1 MGTSNK
7 QFIMGYKQF
16 VKRLFPYLKKHL
28 GKLVFT
34 SIMMVFAT
42 LLETAI
48 PEITGQIVDTLFSNN
63 RSSNKAFYYSVILFS
78 VIALSSLFALTSISA
93 SSWISNKVI
102 LDLRVNMFSKL
113 IRLPKAYFDKH
124 TTGETLSKLTFDVE
138 QISAAAS
145 TIWLEFIKS
154 SFTVIILT
162 GYLFYKSFLLSL
174 ILLILLPLVYLA
186 VKLSTSRI
194 RKGSI
199 KVQESM
205 GKMTHL
211 LDENISGNDLIKIY
225 NAQASEKNKFFKII
239 NTIRQQRFKV
249 DLAGGLNTSI
259 VNALIGLSLA
269 CVVYFSSTFL
279 VMTAG
284 DFLAYFTAMGMLVKP
299 AKTLI
304 NINKPLQQAIVAGKS
319 VFDLIDEMPEDNSS
333 SKPMNTVSGDIKFD
347 KVSFSYDSEKSS
359 LNQIDLTIKNGETV
373 ALVGSTGSGK
383 TTLVNLLTR
392 FYEPS
397 SGKIS
402 INNEDI
408 SSFDLTSYR
417 SNFSYVDQ
425 NVRLFNDSIS
435 GNIAF
440 GQKDTMSKE
449 TVSNAAKISNSSE
462 FIEKLVNKYDS
473 EIGEDG
479 VTLSGG
485 QRQRLSIARA
495 IAKDSPILILD
506 EATSALDSATEKLV
520 QSAINK
526 MQKGRTTIIIA
537 HRLSTI
543 KNADRIIVLKDGEII
558 EQGTHSELIE
568 ASGEYLT
575 LTQQQT

>member
-1 MGTSNK
+1 
-7 QFIMGYKQF
+7 
-16 VKRLFPYLKKHL
+16 
-28 GKLVFT
+28 
-34 SIMMVFAT
+34 
-42 LLETAI
+42 
-48 PEITGQIVDTLFSNN
+48 
-63 RSSNKAFYYSVILFS
+63 
-78 VIALSSLFALTSISA
+78 
-93 SSWISNKVI
+93 
-102 LDLRVNMFSKL
+102 MFSKL
-113 IRLPKAYFDKH
+113 IRLPKSYFDKN

-186 VKLSTSRI
+186 VKFSTTRI

-225 NAQASEKNKFFKII
+225 NAQDSEKSKFFNII
-239 NTIRQQRFKV
+239 NIIRQQRFKV
-249 DLAGGLNTSI
+249 DMAGGLNTSI
-259 VNALIGLSLA
+259 VNVLIGLALA

-279 VMTAG
+279 VMSAG

-299 AKTLI
+299 SKTLI
-304 NINKPLQQAIVAGKS
+304 NINKPLQQAIAAGKS
-319 VFDLIDEMPEDNSS
+319 VFDLIDEAAEDNPSTQLMD
-333 SKPMNTVSGDIKFD
+333 KVTGDIKFE
-347 KVSFSYDSEKSS
+347 KVSFSYGNEKSS
-359 LNQIDLTIKNGETV
+359 LNQIDLTIKNGETI

-392 FYEPS
+392 FYNPT

-408 SSFDLTSYR
+408 NTFDLESYR

-425 NVRLFNDSIS
+425 NVRLFNDTIS

-440 GQKDTMSKE
+440 GQKDQMPMDKITI
-449 TVSNAAKISNSSE
+449 AAKISNSNE
-462 FIEKLVNKYDS
+462 FIEKLEKKYDS

-543 KNADRIIVLKDGEII
+543 KNADRIIVLKDGKII
-558 EQGTHSELIE
+558 EQGTHKELLE
-568 ASGEYLT
+568 VSGEYLK

>member
-1 MGTSNK
+1 
-7 QFIMGYKQF
+7 
-16 VKRLFPYLKKHL
+16 
-28 GKLVFT
+28 
-34 SIMMVFAT
+34 MVIAT

-48 PEITGQIVDTLFSNN
+48 PEITGQIVDTLFSTNRPNN
-63 RSSNKAFYYSVILFS
+63 AAFSYSVILFS
-78 VIALSSLFALTSISA
+78 VIALSSIFALISVSA

-102 LDLRVNMFSKL
+102 MDLRVNMFTKL
-113 IRLPKAYFDKH
+113 LRLPKSYFDKN

-174 ILLILLPLVYLA
+174 SLLVLLPLVYLA
-186 VKLSTSRI
+186 VRFSTSRI
-194 RKGSI
+194 RKGSAR
-199 KVQESM
+199 VQESM

-225 NAQASEKNKFFKII
+225 QAQNSETNKFFSII

-249 DLAGGLNTSI
+249 DMAGGLNTSI

-269 CVVYFSSTFL
+269 CVVYFSSTYL
-279 VMTAG
+279 AMSAG

-319 VFDLIDEMPEDNSS
+319 VFSLIDEDPESNPSNKSIDSI
-333 SKPMNTVSGDIKFD
+333 SGDICFD
-347 KVSFSYDSEKSS
+347 NVSFSYDNEKSS
-359 LNQIDLTIKNGETV
+359 LTNINLTIKKGETI

-383 TTLVNLLTR
+383 TTMVNLLTR
-392 FYEPS
+392 FYNPS
-397 SGKIS
+397 SGKIL
-402 INNEDI
+402 INGKDI
-408 SSFDLTSYR
+408 ISFELESYR

-425 NVRLFNDSIS
+425 NVRLFNDTVS

-440 GQKDTMSKE
+440 GQKETMSMDLIIDAAK
-449 TVSNAAKISNSSE
+449 VSNSIE
-462 FIEKLVNKYDS
+462 FIEKLDKKFDS
-473 EIGEDG
+473 DIGEDG

-526 MQKGRTTIIIA
+526 MQQDRTTIIIA

-543 KNADRIIVLKDGEII
+543 QNADRIIVLKDGEII
-558 EQGTHSELIE
+558 EQGTHSELIKT
-568 ASGEYLT
+568 SGEYSKLN
-575 LTQQQT
+575 QQKT

>member
-1 MGTSNK
+1 
-7 QFIMGYKQF
+7 
-16 VKRLFPYLKKHL
+16 
-28 GKLVFT
+28 
-34 SIMMVFAT
+34 MMVFAT

-48 PEITGQIVDTLFSNN
+48 PEITGQIVDTLFSSN
-63 RSSNKAFYYSVILFS
+63 RPKNEAFSYSVILFS
-78 VIALSSLFALTSISA
+78 VIALSSLFALISISA

-102 LDLRVNMFSKL
+102 MDLRVNMFTKL
-113 IRLPKAYFDKH
+113 LRLPKSYFDKN

-174 ILLILLPLVYLA
+174 SLIVLLPLVYLA
-186 VKLSTSRI
+186 VRFSTSRI
-194 RKGSI
+194 RKGSAR
-199 KVQESM
+199 VQESM

-225 NAQASEKNKFFKII
+225 QAQETETNKFFSII

-249 DLAGGLNTSI
+249 DMAGGLNTSI

-269 CVVYFSSTFL
+269 FVVYFSSTYL
-279 VMTAG
+279 VMSAG

-319 VFDLIDEMPEDNSS
+319 VFSLIDESPESNPSKNPIHSISGEICFDN
-333 SKPMNTVSGDIKFD
+333 
-347 KVSFSYDSEKSS
+347 VSFSYDNEKPS
-359 LNQIDLTIKNGETV
+359 LANINLTIKKGETI

-383 TTLVNLLTR
+383 TTMVNLLTR
-392 FYEPS
+392 FYNPS
-397 SGKIS
+397 SGQIL
-402 INNEDI
+402 INGQDI
-408 SSFDLTSYR
+408 VSYELESYR

-425 NVRLFNDSIS
+425 NVRLFNDTIS

-440 GQKDTMSKE
+440 GQKESMSIDLIR
-449 TVSNAAKISNSSE
+449 NAAKVSNSIE
-462 FIEKLVNKYDS
+462 FIEKLDKTFDS
-473 EIGEDG
+473 DIGEDG

-526 MQKGRTTIIIA
+526 MQQDRTTIIIA
-537 HRLSTI
+537 HRLTTI
-543 KNADRIIVLKDGEII
+543 QNADRIIVLKNGEII
-558 EQGTHSELIE
+558 EQGTHLELIKN
-568 ASGEYLT
+568 AGEYSKLH
-575 LTQQQT
+575 QQQT

>member
-1 MGTSNK
+1 M
-7 QFIMGYKQF
+7 MGYKQF

-63 RSSNKAFYYSVILFS
+63 RSSNKAFSYSVILFS

-113 IRLPKAYFDKH
+113 IRLPKSYFDKH

-225 NAQASEKNKFFKII
+225 NAEDSEKNKFFNII

-279 VMTAG
+279 VMSAG

-319 VFDLIDEMPEDNSS
+319 VFDLIDETPEDNSS
-333 SKPMNTVSGDIKFD
+333 NQPMNAVTGDIRYE
-347 KVSFSYDSEKSS
+347 KVSFSYDNEKSS
-359 LNQIDLTIKNGETV
+359 LNQINLTISNGETI

-392 FYEPS
+392 FYSPT
-397 SGKIS
+397 SGKIT
-402 INNEDI
+402 INNENI
-408 SSFDLTSYR
+408 NEFDLVSYR

-440 GQKDTMSKE
+440 GQKDKMSLE
-449 TVSNAAKISNSSE
+449 RITNAAKISNSNE
-462 FIEKLVNKYDS
+462 FIEKLDNKYDS

>member
-1 MGTSNK
+1 
-7 QFIMGYKQF
+7 MGYRQF
-16 VKRLFPYLKKHL
+16 VKRLFPYLKNHL
-28 GKLVFT
+28 GKLAFT

-48 PEITGQIVDTLFSNN
+48 PEITGQIVDTLFSSN
-63 RSSNKAFYYSVILFS
+63 RSSNAAFSYSVILFS
-78 VIALSSLFALTSISA
+78 VIALSSLFALISISA

-102 LDLRVNMFSKL
+102 MDLRVNMFTKL
-113 IRLPKAYFDKH
+113 LRLPKSYFDKN

-174 ILLILLPLVYLA
+174 SLLVLLPLVYLA
-186 VKLSTSRI
+186 VKFSTSRI
-194 RKGSI
+194 RKGSAR
-199 KVQESM
+199 VQESM

-225 NAQASEKNKFFKII
+225 QAQNSESNKFFNII

-249 DLAGGLNTSI
+249 DMAGGLNTSI
-259 VNALIGLSLA
+259 VNVLIGLSLA

-279 VMTAG
+279 TMSAG

-319 VFDLIDEMPEDNSS
+319 VFRLIDEDPESNQ
-333 SKPMNTVSGDIKFD
+333 NTKSIDSISGDICFNN
-347 KVSFSYDSEKSS
+347 VSFSYDNIKSS
-359 LNQIDLTIKNGETV
+359 LNNINLTIKKGETI

-383 TTLVNLLTR
+383 TTIVNLLTR
-392 FYEPS
+392 FYNPT
-397 SGKIS
+397 SGNIL
-402 INNEDI
+402 INDEDI
-408 SSFDLTSYR
+408 ISFELESYR
-417 SNFSYVDQ
+417 SNFSFVDQ
-425 NVRLFNDSIS
+425 NVRLFNDTIS

-440 GQKDTMSKE
+440 GQKETMPMDLIIDAAK
-449 TVSNAAKISNSSE
+449 VSNAIE
-462 FIEKLVNKYDS
+462 FIEKLDKKFDS
-473 EIGEDG
+473 NIGEDG

-520 QSAINK
+520 QSAIDK
-526 MQKGRTTIIIA
+526 MQKDRTTIIIA

-543 KNADRIIVLKDGEII
+543 QNADRIIVLKDGEII
-558 EQGTHSELIE
+558 EQGTHSELIK
-568 ASGEYLT
+568 ASGEYSKLI
-575 LTQQQT
+575 QQQT

>member
-1 MGTSNK
+1 
-7 QFIMGYKQF
+7 MGYRQF
-16 VKRLFPYLKKHL
+16 VKRLFPYLKDHI
-28 GKLVFT
+28 GKLAFT

-42 LLETAI
+42 VLETSI
-48 PEITGQIVDTLFSNN
+48 PEITGQIVDTLFSSN
-63 RSSNKAFYYSVILFS
+63 RSSDAAFSYSLILFI
-78 VIALSSLFALTSISA
+78 VIAMSSIFALISISA

-102 LDLRVNMFSKL
+102 LDLRVEMFKKIL
-113 IRLPKAYFDKH
+113 KLPKAYFDNN

-154 SFTVIILT
+154 SFTVVILT
-162 GYLFYKSFLLSL
+162 AYLFYKNSLLSL
-174 ILLILLPLVYLA
+174 TLLILLPLVYFA
-186 VKLSTSRI
+186 VKLSTARI
-194 RKGSI
+194 RKGSK

-225 NAQASEKNKFFKII
+225 NAQASEQNKFFNII
-239 NTIRQQRFKV
+239 NIIRQQRFKV
-249 DLAGGLNTSI
+249 DMASGLNTSI
-259 VNALIGLSLA
+259 VNALIGLALG
-269 CVVYFSSTFL
+269 CVVYLSSTYL

-284 DFLAYFTAMGMLVKP
+284 DFLAYFTAMGMLIKP

-304 NINKPLQQAIVAGKS
+304 NINKPLQQAMIAGVS
-319 VFDLIDEMPEDNSS
+319 VFNLIDEKAESNFG
-333 SKPMNTVSGDIKFD
+333 SKKMDQATGDIYFD
-347 KVSFSYDSEKSS
+347 NVSFSYSNNKPS
-359 LNQIDLTIKNGETV
+359 LKNITLSINQGETV

-392 FYEPS
+392 FYSPTD
-397 SGKIS
+397 GKIS

-408 SSFDLTSYR
+408 NSFDLESFR
-417 SNFSYVDQ
+417 SNFSFVDQ
-425 NVRLFNDSIS
+425 NVRLFNDTIS

-440 GQKDTMSKE
+440 GQKDKMPMDSIINAAN
-449 TVSNAAKISNSSE
+449 VSNSIE
-462 FIEKLVNKYDS
+462 FIEKLDNKFDS
-473 EIGEDG
+473 DIGEDG

-495 IAKDSPILILD
+495 IAKDSAILILD

-520 QSAINK
+520 QSAITK

-543 KNADRIIVLKDGEII
+543 QNADRIIVLKDGEII
-558 EQGTHSELIE
+558 EQGSHKELIK
-568 ASGEYLT
+568 ASGEYAKLN
-575 LTQQQT
+575 QQQI

>member
-1 MGTSNK
+1 
-7 QFIMGYKQF
+7 MGYRQF
-16 VKRLFPYLKKHL
+16 VKRLFPYLKDHI
-28 GKLVFT
+28 GKLIFT

-42 LLETAI
+42 VLETSI
-48 PEITGQIVDTLFSNN
+48 PEITGQIVDTLFSSN
-63 RSSNKAFYYSVILFS
+63 RSGDAAFSYSLILFT
-78 VIALSSLFALTSISA
+78 VIAISSIFALISISA

-102 LDLRVNMFSKL
+102 LDLRVNMFEKL
-113 IRLPKAYFDKH
+113 LKLPKTYFDNN

-162 GYLFYKSFLLSL
+162 AYLFYKNSLLSL
-174 ILLILLPLVYLA
+174 TLLILLPLVYFA
-186 VKLSTSRI
+186 VKLSTARI
-194 RKGSI
+194 RKGSK

-225 NAQASEKNKFFKII
+225 NAQASEQNKFFNII
-239 NTIRQQRFKV
+239 NIIRQQRFKV
-249 DLAGGLNTSI
+249 DMASGLNTSI
-259 VNALIGLSLA
+259 VNALIGLALG
-269 CVVYFSSTFL
+269 CVVYLSSTYL
-279 VMTAG
+279 IMSAG
-284 DFLAYFTAMGMLVKP
+284 DFLAYFTAMGMLIKP

-304 NINKPLQQAIVAGKS
+304 NINKPLQQAMIAGVS
-319 VFDLIDEMPEDNSS
+319 VFNLIDEKAESNIG
-333 SKPMNTVSGDIKFD
+333 SKKMDQTTGDIYFD
-347 KVSFSYDSEKSS
+347 NVSFSYDNNKPS
-359 LNQIDLTIKNGETV
+359 LKNITPNIKKGETV

-392 FYEPS
+392 FYSPTD
-397 SGKIS
+397 GKIS

-408 SSFDLTSYR
+408 NSFDLESYR
-417 SNFSYVDQ
+417 SNFSFVDQ
-425 NVRLFNDSIS
+425 NVRLFNDTIS

-440 GQKDTMSKE
+440 GQKDKMSKDSIINAAI
-449 TVSNAAKISNSSE
+449 VSNSIE
-462 FIEKLVNKYDS
+462 FIEKLDNKFDS
-473 EIGEDG
+473 DIGEDG

-495 IAKDSPILILD
+495 IAKDSAILILD

-520 QSAINK
+520 QSAITK

-543 KNADRIIVLKDGEII
+543 QNADRIIVLKEGEII
-558 EQGTHSELIE
+558 EQGSHNDLIK
-568 ASGEYLT
+568 ASGEYAKLN
-575 LTQQQT
+575 QQQL